1 MRRCPA
7 VCCSCCTIDDL
18 DPQCDA
24 TKGFSGY
31 VADACTAGTGQNQRC
46 GDAVQ
51 GKLASSKDAYSS
63 DCVRSATAH
72 LTEPPKVA
80 SPCDLSSVCLRVCVS
95 ACLRVCAGQQDSFK
109 KAIYNFTNGHRQR
122 VSLYPSSPAPT
133 QATLAAAA
141 DTGSLTDDSS
151 EGTMVGSSGP
161 KDAITADPGTKAFNL
176 IQLFYAELCSTS
188 IGYNRNM
195 DNCPGC
201 IKGSDSC
208 TGRWIDGSDKEMDT
222 DEAVLTI
229 GDVKKTPCKSAW
241 NNFLRAVGKAGAAGI
256 IIAIILVLG
265 AAGFLGRR
273 YYKKRQ
279 EAGKYNVNI
288 NDDSIYKDVASSSEA
303 ETVVR

>member
-1 MRRCPA
+1 VQFSMLSPLASTICADYPIY
-7 VCCSCCTIDDL
+7 CCAGPTGDKDEITCCCTIDDL

-63 DCVRSATAH
+63 DC
-72 LTEPPKVA
+72 
-80 SPCDLSSVCLRVCVS
+80 
-95 ACLRVCAGQQDSFK
+95 DSFK

-229 GDVKKTPCKSAW
+229 GDVKKTPCKSTW

>member
-1 MRRCPA
+1 
-7 VCCSCCTIDDL
+7 
-18 DPQCDA
+18 
-24 TKGFSGY
+24 
-31 VADACTAGTGQNQRC
+31 
-46 GDAVQ
+46 
-51 GKLASSKDAYSS
+51 
-63 DCVRSATAH
+63 
-72 LTEPPKVA
+72 
-80 SPCDLSSVCLRVCVS
+80 
-95 ACLRVCAGQQDSFK
+95 
-109 KAIYNFTNGHRQR
+109 
-122 VSLYPSSPAPT
+122 
-133 QATLAAAA
+133 
-141 DTGSLTDDSS
+141 
-151 EGTMVGSSGP
+151 MVGSSGP

-229 GDVKKTPCKSAW
+229 GDVKKTPCKSTW